1 MTVAPRCSVSSRRNW
16 SSACRESTSRS
27 VVTSSRRRSSDGRSS
42 LSSSCAR
49 RRCPSDTLCSR
60 HSKSRS
66 SKLVSRSSR
75 ALTTLCGRPSRT
87 SESAN
92 ALAMKPT
99 EKSAWK
105 GTPLPTHATCR
116 VQSPESIETS
126 VLSFVSPNAS
136 RPSTCSCPS
145 ATMCLPPIS
154 RSSVVLPAPFAP
166 TSSEREPRAT
176 LSSTPASAARP
187 PPEYPQRS
195 PRIET
200 AAEGS
205 AAGGGGGGA
214 GPRRRDSNSGESWSR
229 SRCTAQKSRPHPRA
243 ACAGGATSSVASSAI
258 GLQNSS
264 FPLET

>member
-1 MTVAPRCSVSSRRNW
+1 M
-16 SSACRESTSRS
+16 
-27 VVTSSRRRSSDGRSS
+27 
-42 LSSSCAR
+42 
-49 RRCPSDTLCSR
+49 
-60 HSKSRS
+60 
-66 SKLVSRSSR
+66 
-75 ALTTLCGRPSRT
+75 
-87 SESAN
+87 
-92 ALAMKPT
+92 
-99 EKSAWK
+99 
-105 GTPLPTHATCR
+105 
-116 VQSPESIETS
+116 
-126 VLSFVSPNAS
+126 
-136 RPSTCSCPS
+136 
-145 ATMCLPPIS
+145 
-154 RSSVVLPAPFAP
+154 PAPFAP